1 MLLKLA
7 WKSLLSRKATVFLTI
22 MSISAS
28 AFVLFSVDTLRQQAK
43 SSFTRSVSGVD
54 LIVGPRTG
62 QLNLLLYSVFRI
74 GNPTNSMSWESYLD
88 IDRNPKVSWSIPIA
102 LGDSHSGYRVIGT
115 SVDYFEYF
123 EYFKY
128 GKKLPL
134 KLAQGVAFS
143 ADDQVVLGANVA
155 NDLGYS
161 LDTEIVLSH
170 GVGNTSFKKHDQ
182 HAFNV
187 VGILAPTGTPIDQ
200 TVHVSLEGLAEA
212 HNENQHM
219 QAEHKEPLV
228 VSAVFLG
235 LTSRIAS
242 LQLIQ
247 SVNQYKNEALV
258 AILPG
263 VALSEL
269 WKIVGS
275 LETLLTIIGW
285 LVLVSSLVGLCTM
298 LLASMQQRVKELAIL
313 RAIGFGPRFIAVL
326 IIVESLFMTLLSLAF
341 GITLLILAIWVGQDY
356 VLEHYGIYLQ
366 ASTLSVISLELV
378 LLILVSSLVVSVVP
392 AVTAYKASLQRGLS

>member
-7 WKSLLSRKATVFLTI
+7 WKSLLSRKVTVFLTI
-22 MSISAS
+22 LSISAS
-28 AFVLFSVDTLRQQAK
+28 TFVLFSVDNLRHQAK

-88 IDRNPKVSWSIPIA
+88 IDNNPNVSWAIPIA
-102 LGDSHSGYRVIGT
+102 LGDSHKGYRVIGT
-115 SVDYFEYF
+115 STSYF

-128 GKKLPL
+128 GNKQPL
-134 KLAQGVAFS
+134 ILDEGVAFS
-143 ADDQVVLGANVA
+143 SEDQVVLGANIA
-155 NDLGYS
+155 KELGYT
-161 LDTEIVLSH
+161 LNTEIVLSH

-182 HAFNV
+182 HTFNV

-212 HNENQHM
+212 HNENSHVER
-219 QAEHKEPLV
+219 EHDQPTAI
-228 VSAVFLG
+228 SAVFLG

-242 LQLIQ
+242 LRLIQ
-247 SVNQYKNEALV
+247 NVNQYKSEALI

-285 LVLVSSLVGLCTM
+285 LVLGSSLVGLCTM
-298 LLASMQQRVKELAIL
+298 LLSSMQQRVKELAIL
-313 RAIGFGPRFIAVL
+313 RAIGFGPMFIAVL
-326 IIVESLFMTLLSLAF
+326 IIVEAIAMTLLSLVLGFA
-341 GITLLILAIWVGQDY
+341 LLVLTIWASQDY

-366 ASTLSVISLELV
+366 ASALSTINFALVFLV
-378 LLILVSSLVVSVVP
+378 LMSSLVVSMIP
-392 AVTAYKASLQRGLS
+392 AVAAYKTSLQRGLS